1 MIRLKTVFSDVKAEI
16 LYDVL
21 HDPDYRKTWDKH
33 MLESKEL
40 GMLNPN
46 NDLSYY
52 AIHCPAPVKNRD
64 FVLQRSWL
72 QTGSESYI
80 INHSVHHRSAPP
92 KKGFIRGIS
101 YLTGLLVTPVAG
113 GGCELGYVAHS
124 DPKGQLPIW
133 VTNKLSTIL
142 APKMVKRLHKA
153 CLNPQV
159 EECAPTSSE
168 AMAVS

>member
-21 HDPDYRKTWDKH
+21 HDPDYRKVKLGQNQMLCQKWINLQLGLFQTWDKH

-64 FVLQRSWL
+64 FVLQVR
-72 QTGSESYI
+72 T
-80 INHSVHHRSAPP
+80 
-92 KKGFIRGIS
+92 F
-101 YLTGLLVTPVAG
+101 
-113 GGCELGYVAHS
+113 
-124 DPKGQLPIW
+124 
-133 VTNKLSTIL
+133 
-142 APKMVKRLHKA
+142 
-153 CLNPQV
+153 
-159 EECAPTSSE
+159 
-168 AMAVS
+168 